1 MSRRRSVVHLTDAEH
16 EHLRR
21 IVRTGK
27 HPARTITRAQIL
39 LLSASGEHTVASICR
54 TRAVCPATVY
64 NVRARYRTEG
74 LQAALSEKP
83 RPGFPR
89 RITPR
94 AEAEI
99 TMIACSTPP
108 DGRVRWTIQLITD
121 RLVEAY
127 GTDLSHESV
136 RQVLKKVS
144 SSRGRS
150 GSGASGT

>member
-1 MSRRRSVVHLTDAEH
+1 MSRRRSVVHLTNDEH
-16 EHLRR
+16 DRLQR

-27 HPARTITRAQIL
+27 HAARTITRAQIL
-39 LLSASGEHTVASICR
+39 LLSASGEHTVAAICR
-54 TRAVCPATVY
+54 TLAVCPATVY
-64 NVRARYRTEG
+64 NVRARYRSDG
-74 LQAALSEKP
+74 LQAALTEKP

-99 TMIACSTPP
+99 TTIACSTPP
-108 DGRVRWTIQLITD
+108 DGRARWTIQLITD
-121 RLVEAY
+121 RLVALY
-127 GTDLSHESV
+127 GTELSHESV

-150 GSGASGT
+150 GSGASGR